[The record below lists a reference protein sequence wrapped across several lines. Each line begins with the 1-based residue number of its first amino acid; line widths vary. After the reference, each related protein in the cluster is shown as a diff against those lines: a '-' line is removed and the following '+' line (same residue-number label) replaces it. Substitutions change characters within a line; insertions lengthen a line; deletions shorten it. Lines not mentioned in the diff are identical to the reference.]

1 MDEKYLQQSMELIY
15 FAGNAK
21 SLAMKAIECAE
32 ADNFEEAENK
42 LKEARK
48 ELSNSHK
55 LQTGMMQEEISGTF
69 IEKSILLIHSQDHF
83 MSASLT
89 CDLAQKFI
97 NLNKK
102 IGK

>member
-1 MDEKYLQQSMELIY
+1 MDEKYLQQSMELIF

-21 SLAMKAIECAE
+21 SLAMTAIGLAE
-32 ADNFEEAENK
+32 EGDVEAAQAK

-55 LQTGMMQEEISGTF
+55 IQTGMMKEEIDGTP

-83 MSASLT
+83 MGASLT

-97 NLNKK
+97 NVYKNKN
-102 IGK
+102 